1 MLKSDWSLGR
11 YVNCENVTV
20 RDSRVGTVGATALEI
35 GSETAGN
42 FTNILFENIVVT
54 SAGDAGIGIVN
65 MDGGTVRGEIRRGG
79 RTRVILHRGLHAV
92 CNGVLAPSGCSI
104 KYSQREWVR
113 KNDSTAL
120 T

>member
-11 YVNCENVTV
+11 YVNCENITV

-79 RTRVILHRGLHAV
+79 RTRVILHRGAEWPFCTAF
-92 CNGVLAPSGCSI
+92 CN
-104 KYSQREWVR
+104 
-113 KNDSTAL
+113 AL
-120 T
+120 RVGTVGMFHKI